1 MLVEALRA
9 FLIAA
14 TAFLAAFYV
23 ITACFAFRQPR
34 PRRCSDIV
42 PNTVSVIIPALN
54 EEGVIQSL
62 LRDLKNPSFPIAETI
77 VIDDHSTDS
86 TYEVAKRMNATAIRN
101 KAKLGKAASINKA
114 AKTAK
119 EDVLVVFDADNRPEK
134 DCIKHLLKRFD
145 SQEVAIVT
153 GVTKIHS
160 EGLVSRLAALE
171 FSLCFNL
178 FHPFSSRFNLFPI
191 LHGAFFGIRRELTS
205 FNEEAVTED
214 FDYSVSNGS
223 KGYRMV
229 FEPKAISYVSAP
241 PSLSL
246 FKKQREKWIR
256 GAVQASLK
264 HKGFSRKVFRHIGF
278 LGLFLTAL
286 GYLLPLVWAATLTFI
301 LICCILGEQI
311 LMNIAIFAAAVYTV
325 IVFLANR
332 LAKNNAG
339 NVLTLPVLGYF
350 YFFFVVWYFIKAVVL
365 ESTGVEAE
373 FDKIP
378 HRSVPADVD

>member
-1 MLVEALRA
+1 M
-9 FLIAA
+9 
-14 TAFLAAFYV
+14 
-23 ITACFAFRQPR
+23 
-34 PRRCSDIV
+34 
-42 PNTVSVIIPALN
+42 VSVIIPAHN
-54 EEGVIQSL
+54 EEGVIPSL
-62 LRDLKNPSFPIAETI
+62 LRDLKNPSFPIVETI
-77 VIDDHSTDS
+77 VIDDHSKDS
-86 TYEVAKRMNATAIRN
+86 TYEVAKRMSATTIRN

-114 AKTAK
+114 AKIAT
-119 EDVLVVFDADNRPEK
+119 EDILVVFDADNRPDK
-134 DCIKHLLKRFD
+134 DCIKYLLKRFD
-145 SQEVAIVT
+145 SQDVAIVT

-160 EGLVSRLAALE
+160 EGFVSSLAALE

-178 FHPFSSRFNLFPI
+178 FHPFSSRFNFFPI

-214 FDYSVSNGS
+214 FDYSVSIGS
-223 KGYRMV
+223 KGYRII

-241 PSLSL
+241 SSLSL

-264 HKGFSRKVFRHIGF
+264 HKGFSRSVFRHIGF

-301 LICCILGEQI
+301 LICYVLDEQV
-311 LMNIAIFAAAVYTV
+311 LMNIAIFVAAVYTV

-332 LAKNNAG
+332 LAKNNAR

-365 ESTGVEAE
+365 ESIGAEAE

-378 HRSVPADVD
+378 HRSVLADVG

>member
-1 MLVEALRA
+1 VLVEALRA

-14 TAFLAAFYV
+14 TVFLAAFYIV
-23 ITACFAFRQPR
+23 TACFAFRQPK
-34 PRRCSDIV
+34 PRRHSDII
-42 PNTVSVIIPALN
+42 PHMVSVIIPAHN
-54 EEGVIQSL
+54 EEGVIPSL

-77 VIDDHSTDS
+77 VIDDHSKDS
-86 TYEVAKRMNATAIRN
+86 TYEVAKRMSATTIRN
-101 KAKLGKAASINKA
+101 EVILGKAASINKA
-114 AKTAK
+114 AKIAT
-119 EDVLVVFDADNRPEK
+119 EDILVVFDADNRPDK
-134 DCIKHLLKRFD
+134 NCIKYLLKRFD
-145 SQEVAIVT
+145 SQDVAIVT

-160 EGLVSRLAALE
+160 EGLVSSLAALE

-178 FHPFSSRFNLFPI
+178 FHPFSSRFNFFPI

-214 FDYSVSNGS
+214 FDYSVSIGS

-264 HKGFSRKVFRHIGF
+264 HKGFSRRVFRHIGF

-301 LICCILGEQI
+301 LICYVLGEQV
-311 LMNIAIFAAAVYTV
+311 LMNTAIFAATVYTV

-332 LAKNNAG
+332 LAKNNAR
-339 NVLTLPVLGYF
+339 NILTLPILGFF

-365 ESTGVEAE
+365 ESTGAEAE

-378 HRSVPADVD
+378 HRSVLVDVG